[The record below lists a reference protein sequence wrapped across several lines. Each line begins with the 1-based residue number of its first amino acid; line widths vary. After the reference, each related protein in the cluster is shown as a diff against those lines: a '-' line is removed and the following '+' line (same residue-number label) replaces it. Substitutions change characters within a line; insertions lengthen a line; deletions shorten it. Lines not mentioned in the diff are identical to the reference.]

1 MSFIPDITIYGDI
14 TLADLLVVI
23 VTMVVAVFIAKI
35 ISMNL
40 RKALS
45 DKLKK
50 DELEVFVKVTNIVIL
65 LVAFVSIL
73 PTLGL
78 NLSGMLVA
86 GGVAGIVLGF
96 AAQSVVS
103 NLISGLFLM
112 SERPVKIGDAV
123 NIANTYAV
131 VVDIHVMSTI
141 LRTFEGVYVRMPNDT
156 VFTSQIM
163 NISTNAAR
171 RFEYTVGIRYR
182 DDAAKAIHII
192 NRIIEDHPL
201 TLKRPAPQVFVDE
214 LGDNSVNLKV
224 RIWAPNHNFIWYTLK
239 MEMLWVIKRTLEDNG
254 IQVPFPQRS
263 IWFED
268 DLGLKKPFEQENPE
282 GQAKGQET

>member
-1 MSFIPDITIYGDI
+1 MNFIPDITVYGDI
-14 TLADLLVVI
+14 TLSDLLIVI

-50 DELEVFVKVTNIVIL
+50 DELEVFVKVTNIIIIL
-65 LVAFVSIL
+65 IAFVSIL
-73 PTLGL
+73 PILGL
-78 NLSGMLVA
+78 NLSGLLVA

-96 AAQSVVS
+96 ASQSVVA

-123 NIANTYAV
+123 KIADTFAT

-141 LRTFEGVYVRMPNDT
+141 LQTFDGVYVRMPNET
-156 VFTSQIM
+156 VFTSEIM

-171 RFEYTVGIRYR
+171 RFEYKVGIRYS
-182 DDAAKAIHII
+182 DDAPKAIRII

-201 TLKRPAPQVFVDE
+201 TLKRPTPQVFVDE
-214 LGDNSVNLKV
+214 LGDNSVNLIV

-239 MEMLWVIKRTLEDNG
+239 MEMLWVIKRTLEERG
-254 IQVPFPQRS
+254 MQVPFPQRTV
-263 IWFED
+263 WFADE
-268 DLGLKKPFEQENPE
+268 LGLKKSYEQEPHTGE
-282 GQAKGQET
+282 ET

>member
-1 MSFIPDITIYGDI
+1 MNFIPDITVFGNV

-23 VTMVVAVFIAKI
+23 ATMALAVLIAKI

-50 DELEVFVKVTNIVIL
+50 DELEVFVKIINVVIIL
-65 LVAFVSIL
+65 IAFVSIL
-73 PTLGL
+73 PILGL
-78 NLSGMLVA
+78 NFSGLLVA
-86 GGVAGIVLGF
+86 GGVTGIVLGF
-96 AAQSVVS
+96 AAQSVVA

-123 NIANTYAV
+123 NIANTYAI

-141 LRTFEGVYVRMPNDT
+141 LQTFDGVYVRMPNET

-163 NISTNAAR
+163 NLSTNVAR
-171 RFEYTVGIRYR
+171 RFEYKVRIRYS
-182 DDAAKAIHII
+182 DDAPKAIHII
-192 NRIIEDHPL
+192 NQLIEDHPL

-214 LGDNSVNLKV
+214 LGDNSVNLTV
-224 RIWAPNHNFIWYTLK
+224 RIWAPNYNFIWYRLR
-239 MEMLWVIKRTLEDNG
+239 MEMLWIIKQTLEENE
-254 IQVPFPQRS
+254 IQVPFPQRT
-263 IWFED
+263 IWFADE
-268 DLGLKKPFEQENPE
+268 LELKKPHGIPDTQSRS
-282 GQAKGQET
+282 QQT

>member
-1 MSFIPDITIYGDI
+1 MSFIPDITVYGDI
-14 TLADLLVVI
+14 TLSDLLVVI
-23 VTMVVAVFIAKI
+23 VTMVIAVFIAKV

-50 DELEVFVKVTNIVIL
+50 DELEVFVKVINIVIIL
-65 LVAFVSIL
+65 IAFIAIL
-73 PTLGL
+73 PILGL
-78 NLSGMLVA
+78 NLSGLLVA

-96 AAQSVVS
+96 ASQSVVA

-141 LRTFEGVYVRMPNDT
+141 LVTFDGVYVRMPNET

-163 NISTNAAR
+163 NLSTNAAR
-171 RFEYTVGIRYR
+171 RFEYKVGIRYR
-182 DDAAKAIHII
+182 DDAAKAVQII
-192 NRIIEDHPL
+192 RQIIEDHPL
-201 TLKRPAPQVFVDE
+201 TLKRPSPQIFVDE
-214 LGDNSVNLKV
+214 LGDNSVNLIV

-239 MEMLWVIKRTLEDNG
+239 MEMLWIIKTTLEENG
-254 IQVPFPQRS
+254 IQVPFPQRTV
-263 IWFED
+263 WFADE
-268 DLGLKKPFEQENPE
+268 GLKKGYEQET
-282 GQAKGQET
+282 QFLGQET

>member
-1 MSFIPDITIYGDI
+1 MSLIPDITVYGDI
-14 TLADLLVVI
+14 ALADLLVIVI
-23 VTMVVAVFIAKI
+23 TMVFAVFIAKI

-50 DELEVFVKVTNIVIL
+50 DELEVLVKVVNILIL
-65 LVAFVSIL
+65 LIAFVSIL

-78 NLSGMLVA
+78 NLSGLLVA

-96 AAQSVVS
+96 ASQSVVA

-123 NIANTYAV
+123 NIANTYAI

-141 LRTFEGVYVRMPNDT
+141 LRTFEGIYVRMPNET

-163 NISTNAAR
+163 NLSSNAAT
-171 RFEYTVGIRYR
+171 RFEYTVGIRYK
-182 DDAAKAIHII
+182 DDASKAIHII
-192 NRIIEDHPL
+192 NQIIEDHPL
-201 TLKRPAPQVFVDE
+201 TLKRPSPQIFVNE
-214 LGDNSVNLKV
+214 LDDNSVNLTV
-224 RIWAPNHNFIWYTLK
+224 RIWGPNRNFIWYSLK
-239 MEMLWVIKRTLEDNG
+239 MELLWIIKRTLEEHG
-254 IQVPFPQRS
+254 IQVPFPQRTVS
-263 IWFED
+263 FADE
-268 DLGLKKPFEQENPE
+268 LGLKKPYGPQEAQN
-282 GQAKGQET
+282 GGQET

>member
-1 MSFIPDITIYGDI
+1 MSFIPDTTVYGNI
-14 TLADLLVVI
+14 TLTDLLVVI
-23 VTMVVAVFIAKI
+23 ITMAVAVFIAKI

-50 DELEVFVKVTNIVIL
+50 DELEVFVKVTNILIL
-65 LVAFVSIL
+65 LIAFVSIL

-78 NLSGMLVA
+78 NLSGLLVA
-86 GGVAGIVLGF
+86 GGFAGIVLGF

-123 NIANTYAV
+123 NIANTYAI

-141 LRTFEGVYVRMPNDT
+141 LRTFEGVFVRMPNAT

-163 NISTNAAR
+163 NLSTNVAT
-171 RFEYTVGIRYR
+171 RFEYTVGVRYS
-182 DDAAKAIHII
+182 DDAPKAIQII
-192 NRIIEDHPL
+192 NQIIEDHPL
-201 TLKRPAPQVFVDE
+201 TLKRPAPQVFVDN
-214 LGDNSVNLKV
+214 LGDNSVNLTV
-224 RIWAPNHNFIWYTLK
+224 RIWAPNYNFIWYNLK
-239 MEMLWVIKRTLEDNG
+239 MEMLWFIKQTLEENG
-254 IQVPFPQRS
+254 IQVPFPQRTV
-263 IWFED
+263 WFADE
-268 DLGLKKPFEQENPE
+268 LELRESQGIQ
-282 GQAKGQET
+282 GQGQGYET

>member
-1 MSFIPDITIYGDI
+1 MSFIPDITVYGDI

-23 VTMVVAVFIAKI
+23 VTMALAVFIAKI

-50 DELEVFVKVTNIVIL
+50 DELEVFVKVINIVII
-65 LVAFVSIL
+65 LVAFVAIL
-73 PTLGL
+73 PILGL
-78 NLSGMLVA
+78 NLSGLLVA

-96 AAQSVVS
+96 AAQSVVA

-123 NIANTYAV
+123 NIANTYAM

-141 LRTFEGVYVRMPNDT
+141 LRTFDGVYVRMPNET

-163 NISTNAAR
+163 NLSSNVAR
-171 RFEYTVGIRYR
+171 RFEYTVRIRYS
-182 DDAAKAIHII
+182 DDAPKAIHII
-192 NRIIEDHPL
+192 NQLIEDHPL
-201 TLKRPAPQVFVDE
+201 TLKHPAPQVFVDE
-214 LGDNSVNLKV
+214 LGDNSVNLTV
-224 RIWAPNHNFIWYTLK
+224 RIWAPNYNFIWYSLR
-239 MEMLWVIKRTLEDNG
+239 MEMLWTIKRTLEDNG
-254 IQVPFPQRS
+254 IQVPFPQRTV
-263 IWFED
+263 WFADE
-268 DLGLKKPFEQENPE
+268 LELKKQHEMYEQRSG
-282 GQAKGQET
+282 GQGT

>member
-1 MSFIPDITIYGDI
+1 MNFIPDITVYGDI
-14 TLADLLVVI
+14 TLTDLLVVI
-23 VTMVVAVFIAKI
+23 LTMIFAVFIAKI

-50 DELEVFVKVTNIVIL
+50 DELEVFVKVINIVIIL
-65 LVAFVSIL
+65 IAFIAIL
-73 PTLGL
+73 PILGL
-78 NLSGMLVA
+78 NLSGLLVA

-96 AAQSVVS
+96 ASQSVVA

-123 NIANTYAV
+123 NIANTYAI

-141 LRTFEGVYVRMPNDT
+141 LQTFDGVYVRMPNET

-182 DDAAKAIHII
+182 DDAAKAIHIV
-192 NRIIEDHPL
+192 NQIIEDHPL

-239 MEMLWVIKRTLEDNG
+239 MEMLWIIKRTLEDNG
-254 IQVPFPQRS
+254 IQMPFPQRTL
-263 IWFED
+263 WFADE
-268 DLGLKKPFEQENPE
+268 LELKKPYEQEPQT
-282 GQAKGQET
+282 GDQET